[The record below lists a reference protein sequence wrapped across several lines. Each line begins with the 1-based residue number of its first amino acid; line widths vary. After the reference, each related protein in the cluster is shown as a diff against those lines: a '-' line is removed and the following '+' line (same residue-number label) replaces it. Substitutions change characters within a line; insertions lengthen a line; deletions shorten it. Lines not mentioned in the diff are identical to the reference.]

1 MEKNMK
7 NTNNLNTALIL
18 ILLSFSLISN
28 VSAEDKNFLWESDG
42 SLTIVDGAKDS
53 GYIIEDGEVKTYVI
67 PSDTEKTFINDGP
80 TGELIVCD
88 PTIGC
93 Y

>member
-1 MEKNMK
+1 MK
-7 NTNNLNTALIL
+7 NINKFYAALITTTFG
-18 ILLSFSLISN
+18 FSLISN
-28 VSAEDKNFLWESDG
+28 LSAEDKNFLWESDG

-67 PSDTEKTFINDGP
+67 PSDTEKTFIQDGP
-80 TGELIVCD
+80 TGKLIVCD
-88 PTIGC
+88 PSIGC

>member
-1 MEKNMK
+1 MK
-7 NTNNLNTALIL
+7 NTNRVYARLITI
-18 ILLSFSLISN
+18 ILGSFLISS

-42 SLTIVDGAKDS
+42 SLTIVDGAQDS

-67 PSDTEKTFINDGP
+67 PSDNEKTFIHDGSS
-80 TGELIVCD
+80 GELIVCD
-88 PTIGC
+88 PAIGC

>member
-1 MEKNMK
+1 MK
-7 NTNNLNTALIL
+7 NINKFYATLITTALS
-18 ILLSFSLISN
+18 LSFISS

-67 PSDTEKTFINDGP
+67 PSDTEKTFIHDGSS
-80 TGELIVCD
+80 GELIVCD
-88 PTIGC
+88 PSIGC

>member
-1 MEKNMK
+1 MK
-7 NTNNLNTALIL
+7 NTNKFYAGLITITL
-18 ILLSFSLISN
+18 GFSLISN

-53 GYIIEDGEVKTYVI
+53 GYILEDGEVKTYVI
-67 PSDTEKTFINDGP
+67 PSDTEKTFIQDGP

>member
-1 MEKNMK
+1 MK
-7 NTNNLNTALIL
+7 NTNKLYAALITMTFG
-18 ILLSFSLISN
+18 FSLISA
-28 VSAEDKNFLWESDG
+28 VAADDDKNFLWESDG

-67 PSDTEKTFINDGP
+67 PSDTEKTFIHDGSS
-80 TGELIVCD
+80 GELIVCD
-88 PTIGC
+88 PSIGC

>member
-1 MEKNMK
+1 MK
-7 NTNNLNTALIL
+7 NINRFYAALITMTFG
-18 ILLSFSLISN
+18 FSLISN
-28 VSAEDKNFLWESDG
+28 VSSEDKNFLWESDG

-67 PSDTEKTFINDGP
+67 PSDTEKTFIHDGSS
-80 TGELIVCD
+80 GELIVCD
-88 PTIGC
+88 PAIGC

>member
-1 MEKNMK
+1 MK
-7 NTNNLNTALIL
+7 ITNRFFAGLMTMTLG
-18 ILLSFSLISN
+18 FSLISN
-28 VSAEDKNFLWESDG
+28 ISAEDKNFLWESDG

-53 GYIIEDGEVKTYVI
+53 GYVIEDGEVKTYVI
-67 PSDTEKTFINDGP
+67 PSDTEKTFIQDGP

>member
-1 MEKNMK
+1 MK
-7 NTNNLNTALIL
+7 NINRFNATLITMA
-18 ILLSFSLISN
+18 LSFSLISN
-28 VSAEDKNFLWESDG
+28 ISAEDKNFLWESDG

-67 PSDTEKTFINDGP
+67 PSDTEKTFIQDGP

-88 PTIGC
+88 PSIGC

>member
-1 MEKNMK
+1 MR
-7 NTNNLNTALIL
+7 NTNRFYTALITMTFGF
-18 ILLSFSLISN
+18 SFIST
-28 VSAEDKNFLWESDG
+28 VAADDDKNFLWESDG

-67 PSDTEKTFINDGP
+67 PSDTEKTFIHDGSS
-80 TGELIVCD
+80 GELIVCD
-88 PTIGC
+88 PSIGC